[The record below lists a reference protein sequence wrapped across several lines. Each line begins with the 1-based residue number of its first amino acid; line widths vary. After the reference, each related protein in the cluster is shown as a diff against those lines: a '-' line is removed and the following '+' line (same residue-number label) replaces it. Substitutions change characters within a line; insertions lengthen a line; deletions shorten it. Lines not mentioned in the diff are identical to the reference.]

1 MPSLTMERGL
11 LRHFPRDTY
20 LSATDQSTP
29 PLPIRLLTYLS
40 LWAILA
46 VGAGERGAWGGAGG
60 RRIPRDGK
68 GGGGGAGGRNRDG
81 GGAMSGKTG
90 AETRTAAATKTM
102 AAQARGGRGRTV
114 QEHDQVSS
122 DGVGGEYRA
131 GGAGQEEIAD
141 KSDEWSGAD
150 LEGST
155 TEEEATTAGRV
166 GGKSRSGR
174 KRQGGCRKAAHE
186 SFQETRRPTGATPG
200 RPPLRTLTRW
210 EREATMGRGQG

>member
-1 MPSLTMERGL
+1 MN
-11 LRHFPRDTY
+11 
-20 LSATDQSTP
+20 
-29 PLPIRLLTYLS
+29 
-40 LWAILA
+40 
-46 VGAGERGAWGGAGG
+46 GAGAS
-60 RRIPRDGK
+60 
-68 GGGGGAGGRNRDG
+68 
-81 GGAMSGKTG
+81 SGETG
-90 AETRTAAATKTM
+90 AETRTMEEMKTM
-102 AAQARGGRGRTV
+102 VTQACRERGQTR

-155 TEEEATTAGRV
+155 TEEEATTVGRV

-210 EREATMGRGQG
+210 ERETTMGRGQG